1 MAPQASPGIGGS
13 VAPSSEVAGDGAPWA
28 SPRRVAGSAAEGSS
42 SLSVSFSSDE
52 TAWRERGH
60 QMTSHGHTRETPPV
74 VPTTLFSFSRCS
86 SCEPLSLHGYTPVA
100 LPARSPSP
108 PRGLSCLKEEWG
120 GARHHGRGARIAG
133 DTAMAPGG
141 RVIPRDRA
149 CPGFSYVPCKGTM
162 LDGGSSFSS
171 FPNNDPLGTHV
182 CAALWLQT
190 RRLPVFFYGL
200 AALIRSHGKPTLLL
214 GGLVSPRRDSGE
226 RQTWRDAGPDCSERV
241 GGFERL
247 CSPGLSAFP
256 ESVAGSSCFTLN
268 SRGESRQG
276 AGCATCE
283 RAGLILFL

>member
-42 SLSVSFSSDE
+42 SLSVSFSGDE

-86 SCEPLSLHGYTPVA
+86 SCEPLSLHGYAPVA

-120 GARHHGRGARIAG
+120 GPRLHGRGARIAG

-141 RVIPRDRA
+141 RAIPRDRA